1 LYQHSTLFSSE
12 FLLCHLLI
20 FICRLTRLVSNNCFA
35 RASKLCFTFMIF
47 LTADSLEIRNCLPSW
62 IRIWI
67 PNPDLFTNP
76 LTWLNPDPIW
86 IRIWIPNPDPVTI
99 STDLI
104 ECGPH
109 PDLDP
114 KHWKKLLPMGR
125 QNVLDPCAALTYL
138 LLVESYRYQVRNVGG

>member
-1 LYQHSTLFSSE
+1 MDSESGSVYESTDLIESGSNLDSE
-12 FLLCHLLI
+12 
-20 FICRLTRLVSNNCFA
+20 SG
-35 RASKLCFTFMIF
+35 SGYK
-47 LTADSLEIRNCLPSW
+47 
-62 IRIWI
+62 
-67 PNPDLFTNP
+67 
-76 LTWLNPDPIW
+76 
-86 IRIWIPNPDPVTI
+86 